1 MYALTLYLFPIPC
14 YDNDDFILNN
24 IKVKNNMAQAPLAPV
39 VLVILDGWG
48 YRPDTE
54 GNAIAQAQT
63 PNIDSLWTA
72 YPHTLIDTSGRA
84 VGLPDGQMG
93 NSEVGHLNIGAGR
106 IVPQELVRIS
116 DAVKDG
122 SILQNPA
129 LVKVCEVVKQRQ
141 SRLHILGLCSD
152 GGVHSHLDH
161 LIGLL
166 NLARSQNISEVCLH
180 VITDGRDTNPRDGVL
195 AIAKIE
201 AAIAEIGVGKIV
213 TVSGRYYAL
222 DRDNRWDRVKLAYD
236 AMTAAGE
243 GTGQTATAVLNAS
256 YADDKTDEFVLP
268 TKIAPGAIASGD
280 GLIFFNF
287 RPDRSRQLTHALAS
301 SEFTGFV
308 REQISDLTIATF
320 TQYDQTLPVAVA
332 FAPQQLQHL
341 LGEVISDLG
350 LLQYRLAETE
360 KYAHV
365 TYFFNGGREE
375 PLPGEDRE
383 LIPSPQVATYD
394 RAPAMS
400 ATTVTD
406 ALLTA
411 LAKQV
416 YTLIVVNYANPDMV
430 GHTGKMEPTIRAI
443 EAVDDCLG
451 RLLAG
456 VVKVGGTTII
466 TADHGNAEYMFDAA
480 GNPWTAHTTNQ
491 VPLILVEGER
501 RPLVGHGTDVQLRTD
516 GKLADIAPTILDI
529 LQIPQPE
536 DMTGKSLVV
545 PTLVDFQQT
554 RSPMR
559 VGV

>member
-1 MYALTLYLFPIPC
+1 MHQFLIPC
-14 YDNDDFILNN
+14 YDSDDFILNK
-24 IKVKNNMAQAPLAPV
+24 KVKNNMTQAPIAPV

-48 YRPDTE
+48 YRPDIQ
-54 GNAIAQAQT
+54 GNAIAQAKT
-63 PNIDSLWTA
+63 PNIDSLWAA

-116 DAVKDG
+116 DAVKDD

-129 LVKVCEVVKQRQ
+129 LLKVCDAVKQRQ
-141 SRLHILGLCSD
+141 TKLHLLGLCSD

-166 NLARSQNISEVCLH
+166 RLAKAQNITEVCIH

-195 AIAKIE
+195 AVAKIE
-201 AAIAEIGVGKIV
+201 AAIAELGVGKIV
-213 TVSGRYYAL
+213 TIGGRYYAL
-222 DRDNRWDRVKLAYD
+222 DRDRRWDRVKLAYD
-236 AMTAAGE
+236 VMTQSGDGSGE
-243 GTGQTATAVLNAS
+243 SATTVLTNS
-256 YADDKTDEFVLP
+256 YDNDKTDEFIIP
-268 TKIAPGAIASGD
+268 TRIAPGAIEAGD
-280 GLIFFNF
+280 GVVFFNF

-301 SEFTGFV
+301 NKFTGFI
-308 REQISDLTIATF
+308 RPQISDLTVATF
-320 TQYDQTLPVAVA
+320 TQYDSMLPVLVA
-332 FAPQQLQHL
+332 FEPQQLHHL
-341 LGEVISDLG
+341 LGEVLAERG
-350 LLQYRLAETE
+350 LKQFRVAETE

-365 TYFFNGGREE
+365 TYFFNGGLEE

-400 ATTVTD
+400 ASTVTSTVL
-406 ALLTA
+406 AA
-411 LAKQV
+411 IAKQI

-430 GHTGKMEPTIRAI
+430 GHTGKMAPTIAAI
-443 EAVDDCLG
+443 EAVDACMGKLI
-451 RLLAG
+451 AG
-456 VVKVGGTTII
+456 VGKVGGTTII
-466 TADHGNAEYMFDAA
+466 TADHGNAEYMCDAA

-491 VPLILVEGER
+491 VPLISIEGER
-501 RPLVGHGTDVQLRTD
+501 RKIVGHGNDLVLREG
-516 GKLADIAPTILDI
+516 GKLADIAPTILEI
-529 LQIPQPE
+529 LQIPQPAE
-536 DMTGKSLVV
+536 MTGKSLIV
-545 PTLVDFQQT
+545 PTVIDIQQP